1 MAQRVLAGMTMSV
14 DGFITGPNDRPGTGL
29 TLEPAGV
36 IESPFVT
43 RLRYRCSVKE

>member
-29 TLEPAGV
+29 GEGA
-36 IESPFVT
+36 E
-43 RLRYRCSVKE
+43 RLHY